1 LHARAVQI
9 TLCRFSLFLG
19 ALVKHCLWILL
30 GISLMPAADETPVAI
45 ALHGGAG
52 TIERGAMSE
61 ELEAT
66 YRAFLDDAI
75 IRGYEQLREGRAGLD
90 VVVNVIQLMEDSPLF
105 NAGRGAV
112 YTWEGAHELDASI
125 MHGENL
131 DAGAVAGVSTVK
143 SPIAL
148 ARAVMEDS
156 PHVMLASRGAEA
168 FALERGFDLVSPE
181 YFATERRREA
191 LEAYKANEQAGL
203 KPEADHKFGT
213 VGVVVL
219 DQAGNLIAGTSTGG
233 MTGKRWGR
241 IGDSPVIGAG
251 TYADNRSCAVSAT
264 GHGEYFIR
272 HTVARDICARMQFGG
287 ATLDEAASTVVME
300 ELIEADGEGGI
311 VAVDPAG
318 RVALVFNTPGM
329 YRASIDATGRKVV
342 GIYGEDETP

>member
-1 LHARAVQI
+1 MKHYLWV
-9 TLCRFSLFLG
+9 LF
-19 ALVKHCLWILL
+19 
-30 GISLMPAADETPVAI
+30 GISMMSAADDTSVAI

-66 YRAFLDDAI
+66 YRAFLNDAI

-112 YTWEGAHELDASI
+112 YTWEGTHELDASI
-125 MHGENL
+125 MHGENR

-156 PHVMLASRGAEA
+156 PHVMLASTGAEA
-168 FALERGFDLVSPE
+168 FALERGFDPVSPE
-181 YFATERRREA
+181 YFATDRRREA
-191 LEAYKANEQAGL
+191 LEAYKANEQEGL

-219 DQAGNLIAGTSTGG
+219 DKAGNMIAGTSTGG

-272 HTVARDICARMQFGG
+272 YTVARDVCARMQFGG
-287 ATLDEAASTVVME
+287 VTLQEAASTVVLE
-300 ELIEADGEGGI
+300 ELVAANGEGGI
-311 VAVDPAG
+311 IAVDPAG
-318 RVALVFNTPGM
+318 NVALVFNTPGM
-329 YRASIDATGRKVV
+329 YRASIDAAGRKVV
-342 GIYGEDETP
+342 GIYGEDETS

>member
-1 LHARAVQI
+1 MRN
-9 TLCRFSLFLG
+9 
-19 ALVKHCLWILL
+19 ILL
-30 GISLMPAADETPVAI
+30 LALTLFTPSIVLASESPVAI

-52 TIERGAMSE
+52 TIERGALSE

-66 YRAFLDDAI
+66 YRAFLDDAVTS
-75 IRGYEQLREGRAGLD
+75 GYEQLREGRSGLD

-112 YTWEGAHELDASI
+112 YTWDGTHELDASI

-131 DAGAVAGVSTVK
+131 DAGAVAGVGTVK

-156 PHVMLASRGAEA
+156 PHAMLAGAGAEA
-168 FALERGFDLVSPE
+168 FASDLGFDLVSPE

-191 LEAYKANEQAGL
+191 LKAYKANEQAGL

-219 DQAGNLIAGTSTGG
+219 DQTGNLVAGTSTGG

-272 HTVARDICARMQFGG
+272 HTVSRDICARMQFGG
-287 ATLDEAASTVVME
+287 ATLYEAAKTVVME
-300 ELIEADGEGGI
+300 ELVTAAGEGGV

-329 YRASIDATGRKVV
+329 YRASIDAAGDKVV
-342 GIYGEDETP
+342 GIYGEEETP

>member
-1 LHARAVQI
+1 M
-9 TLCRFSLFLG
+9 
-19 ALVKHCLWILL
+19 KYCLWILL
-30 GISLMPAADETPVAI
+30 GISMLSTADETPVAI

-61 ELEAT
+61 ELEAN
-66 YRAFLDDAI
+66 YRAFLHDAI
-75 IRGYEQLREGRAGLD
+75 TRGYEELREGRSGLD
-90 VVVNVIQLMEDSPLF
+90 VVVGIIQMMEDSPLF

-112 YTWEGAHELDASI
+112 YTWEGTHELDASI
-125 MHGENL
+125 MHGEHL

-156 PHVMLASRGAEA
+156 PHVMLAGAGAEA
-168 FALERGFDLVSPE
+168 FALERGLNPVPAE

-213 VGVVVL
+213 VGVAVL
-219 DQAGNLIAGTSTGG
+219 DQTGNLVAGTSTGG

-241 IGDSPVIGAG
+241 VGDSPVIGAG

-287 ATLDEAASTVVME
+287 VTLEEAASTVVMG
-300 ELIEADGEGGI
+300 ELVAAAGEGGI

-329 YRASIDATGRKVV
+329 YRASIDAAGRKVV
-342 GIYGEDETP
+342 AIYGEGESP

>member
-1 LHARAVQI
+1 MM
-9 TLCRFSLFLG
+9 S
-19 ALVKHCLWILL
+19 
-30 GISLMPAADETPVAI
+30 AADETPVAI

-75 IRGYEQLREGRAGLD
+75 TRGYEQLREGRAGLD

-112 YTWEGAHELDASI
+112 YTWEGTHELDASI
-125 MHGENL
+125 MHGEHL

-156 PHVMLASRGAEA
+156 PHLMLASRGAEA
-168 FALERGFDLVSPE
+168 FALEQGFDPVSPE

-219 DQAGNLIAGTSTGG
+219 DEAGNLVAGTSTGG

-287 ATLDEAASTVVME
+287 ATLEEAANTVVME

-311 VAVDPAG
+311 VAVDPSG
-318 RVALVFNTPGM
+318 RVALVFNTSGM
-329 YRASIDATGRKVV
+329 YRASVDATGHKIV
-342 GIYGEDETP
+342 GIYGEDDSP

>member
-1 LHARAVQI
+1 MLA
-9 TLCRFSLFLG
+9 SE
-19 ALVKHCLWILL
+19 
-30 GISLMPAADETPVAI
+30 SPVAI

-66 YRAFLDDAI
+66 YRAFLDDAVTS
-75 IRGYEQLREGRAGLD
+75 GYEQLREGRSGLD

-112 YTWEGAHELDASI
+112 YTWDGTHELDASI

-131 DAGAVAGVSTVK
+131 DAGAVAGVGTVK

-156 PHVMLASRGAEA
+156 PHAMLAGAGAEA
-168 FALERGFDLVSPE
+168 FASDLGFDLVSPE

-191 LEAYKANEQAGL
+191 LKAYKANEQAGL

-219 DQAGNLIAGTSTGG
+219 DQTGNLVAGTSTGG

-272 HTVARDICARMQFGG
+272 HTVSRDICARMQFGG
-287 ATLDEAASTVVME
+287 ATLYEAAKTVVME
-300 ELIEADGEGGI
+300 ELVAAAGEGGV

-329 YRASIDATGRKVV
+329 YRASIDAAGDKVV
-342 GIYGEDETP
+342 GIYGEEETP

>member
-1 LHARAVQI
+1 M
-9 TLCRFSLFLG
+9 
-19 ALVKHCLWILL
+19 KHCFWILL
-30 GISLMPAADETPVAI
+30 GISMMSAADETPVAI

-61 ELEAT
+61 ELQAT

-75 IRGYEQLREGRAGLD
+75 TRGYEQLLEGRPGLD

-112 YTWEGAHELDASI
+112 YTWEGTHELDASI
-125 MHGENL
+125 MHGETL

-156 PHVMLASRGAEA
+156 PHVMLASRGAEV
-168 FALERGFDLVSPE
+168 FASEQGFDLVSPE

-219 DQAGNLIAGTSTGG
+219 DQAGNLVAGTSTGG

-287 ATLDEAASTVVME
+287 MTLEEASSAVIME
-300 ELIEADGEGGI
+300 ELVAADGEGGI

-318 RVALVFNTPGM
+318 EVALVFNTPGM
-329 YRASIDATGRKVV
+329 YRASIDAMGRKVV
-342 GIYGEDETP
+342 GIYGENETAQHNERKE

>member
-1 LHARAVQI
+1 M
-9 TLCRFSLFLG
+9 
-19 ALVKHCLWILL
+19 KHCFWILL
-30 GISLMPAADETPVAI
+30 GISMMSAADETPVAI

-75 IRGYEQLREGRAGLD
+75 TRGYEQLLEGRSGLD

-112 YTWEGAHELDASI
+112 YTWEGTHELDASI
-125 MHGENL
+125 MHGEHL

-156 PHVMLASRGAEA
+156 PHVMLASRGAEV
-168 FALERGFDLVSPE
+168 FASEQGFDLVSPE

-219 DQAGNLIAGTSTGG
+219 DQAGNLVAGTSTGG

-287 ATLDEAASTVVME
+287 MTLEEASSAVIME
-300 ELIEADGEGGI
+300 ELVAANGEGGI

-318 RVALVFNTPGM
+318 EVALVFNTPGM
-329 YRASIDATGRKVV
+329 YRASIDAMGRKVV
-342 GIYGEDETP
+342 GIYGENETAQHNERKE

>member
-1 LHARAVQI
+1 M
-9 TLCRFSLFLG
+9 
-19 ALVKHCLWILL
+19 
-30 GISLMPAADETPVAI
+30 GISMMSAADETPFAI

-61 ELEAT
+61 ELETT
-66 YRAFLDDAI
+66 YRTFLDDAI
-75 IRGYEQLREGRAGLD
+75 TRGYEQLREGRSGLD
-90 VVVNVIQLMEDSPLF
+90 VVVSVIQMMEDSPLF

-112 YTWEGAHELDASI
+112 YTWEGTHELDASI
-125 MHGENL
+125 MHGEDL
-131 DAGAVAGVSTVK
+131 DAGAVAGVSTVE

-156 PHVMLASRGAEA
+156 PHVMLAGAGAEA
-168 FALERGFDLVSPE
+168 FASERGFDPVSPE

-219 DQAGNLIAGTSTGG
+219 DQAGNLVAGTSTGG

-241 IGDSPVIGAG
+241 VGDSPVIGAG

-287 ATLDEAASTVVME
+287 ATLEEAASIVVME
-300 ELIEADGEGGI
+300 ELVKADGEGGV
-311 VAVDPAG
+311 VAVDSAG
-318 RVALVFNTPGM
+318 RVALIFNTSGM
-329 YRASIDATGRKVV
+329 YRASIDAAGHKVV
-342 GIYGEDETP
+342 GIYGEDEAP

>member
-1 LHARAVQI
+1 MM
-9 TLCRFSLFLG
+9 S
-19 ALVKHCLWILL
+19 
-30 GISLMPAADETPVAI
+30 AADDTRVAL

-52 TIERGAMSE
+52 TIERGTMSE

-66 YRAFLDDAI
+66 YRALLDDAI
-75 IRGYEQLREGRAGLD
+75 TRGFEKLRKGEPGLD
-90 VVVNVIQLMEDSPLF
+90 VVVSIIQLMEDSPLF

-112 YTWEGAHELDASI
+112 YTWEGTHELDASI

-131 DAGAVAGVSTVK
+131 DAGAVAGISTVK

-156 PHVMLASRGAEA
+156 PHVMLSGAGSEA
-168 FALERGFDLVSPE
+168 FAHEQGFEVTPPE
-181 YFATERRREA
+181 YFATDRRREA
-191 LEAYKANEQAGL
+191 LDAYKVNEQAGL

-219 DQAGNLIAGTSTGG
+219 DAAGNLVAGTSTGG

-264 GHGEYFIR
+264 GHVEYFIR
-272 HTVARDICARMQFGG
+272 HTVARGICARMEYGG
-287 ATLDEAASTVVME
+287 ATLETAANSIVMDELVAAG
-300 ELIEADGEGGI
+300 GEGGI
-311 VAVDPAG
+311 VAVDPTG
-318 RVALVFNTPGM
+318 EVTLIFNTAGM
-329 YRASIDATGRKVV
+329 YRASINASGEKTV
-342 GIYGEDETP
+342 GIYADES

>member
-1 LHARAVQI
+1 M
-9 TLCRFSLFLG
+9 
-19 ALVKHCLWILL
+19 KHCLWILL
-30 GISLMPAADETPVAI
+30 GISMMSAADQTPVAI

-61 ELEAT
+61 ELETT

-75 IRGYEQLREGRAGLD
+75 TQGYQQLREGRSGLD

-112 YTWEGAHELDASI
+112 YTWDGTHELDASI

-148 ARAVMEDS
+148 ARTVMEDS
-156 PHVMLASRGAEA
+156 PHVMLAGAGAEA
-168 FALERGFDLVSPE
+168 FALERGFDPVPAE

-219 DQAGNLIAGTSTGG
+219 DKAGNLIAGTSTGG

-264 GHGEYFIR
+264 GHGEYFLR
-272 HTVARDICARMQFGG
+272 HTVARDICARMQFGSM
-287 ATLDEAASTVVME
+287 TLKEAANTVVME
-300 ELIEADGEGGI
+300 ELVAAVGEGGI

-318 RVALVFNTPGM
+318 NVALVFNTPGM
-329 YRASIDATGRKVV
+329 YRASIDAAGRKVV

>member
-1 LHARAVQI
+1 MM
-9 TLCRFSLFLG
+9 S
-19 ALVKHCLWILL
+19 
-30 GISLMPAADETPVAI
+30 AADETPVAI

-75 IRGYEQLREGRAGLD
+75 TRGYEQLLEGRSGLD

-112 YTWEGAHELDASI
+112 YTWQGTHELDASI

-156 PHVMLASRGAEA
+156 PHVMLASRGAEV
-168 FALERGFDLVSPE
+168 FASEQGFDLVSPE

-219 DQAGNLIAGTSTGG
+219 DQAGNLVAGTSTGG

-272 HTVARDICARMQFGG
+272 HTIARDICARMQFGG
-287 ATLDEAASTVVME
+287 MTLEEASSAVIME
-300 ELIEADGEGGI
+300 ELVAANGEGGI

-318 RVALVFNTPGM
+318 EVALVFNTPGM
-329 YRASIDATGRKVV
+329 YRASIDAMGRKVV
-342 GIYGEDETP
+342 GIYGENEIAQRNERKE

>member
-1 LHARAVQI
+1 M
-9 TLCRFSLFLG
+9 
-19 ALVKHCLWILL
+19 KHCFWILL
-30 GISLMPAADETPVAI
+30 GISMMSAANETPVAI

-75 IRGYEQLREGRAGLD
+75 TRGYEELREGRSGLD
-90 VVVNVIQLMEDSPLF
+90 VVVSVIQMMEDSPLF

-112 YTWEGAHELDASI
+112 YTWEGTHELDASI
-125 MHGENL
+125 MHGDNL

-156 PHVMLASRGAEA
+156 PHVMLAGAGAEA
-168 FALERGFDLVSPE
+168 FALERGFDPVPAE
-181 YFATERRREA
+181 YFATERRRQA

-219 DQAGNLIAGTSTGG
+219 DQTGNLVAGTSTGG

-251 TYADNRSCAVSAT
+251 TYADNRGCAVSAT

-287 ATLDEAASTVVME
+287 VTLEEAASTVVME
-300 ELIEADGEGGI
+300 ELVAAAGEGGI

-318 RVALVFNTPGM
+318 SVALVFNTPGM
-329 YRASIDATGRKVV
+329 YRASINAAGRKVV
-342 GIYGEDETP
+342 AIYGEDETP

>member
-1 LHARAVQI
+1 
-9 TLCRFSLFLG
+9 
-19 ALVKHCLWILL
+19 
-30 GISLMPAADETPVAI
+30 MAI

-52 TIERGAMSE
+52 AIERGAMSE

-75 IRGYEQLREGRAGLD
+75 TSGYEQLREGRSGLD

-112 YTWEGAHELDASI
+112 YTWDGTHELDASI

-148 ARAVMEDS
+148 ARAVLEDS

-168 FALERGFDLVSPE
+168 FASERGFDLVSPE

-191 LEAYKANEQAGL
+191 LKAYKANEQAGL

-219 DQAGNLIAGTSTGG
+219 DQTGNLVAGTSTGG

-272 HTVARDICARMQFGG
+272 HTVSRDICARMQFGG
-287 ATLDEAASTVVME
+287 VTLEEAAKTVVME
-300 ELIEADGEGGI
+300 ELVAAKGEGGI

-318 RVALVFNTPGM
+318 RVELVFNTSGM
-329 YRASIDATGRKVV
+329 YRASIDAAGHKVV
-342 GIYGEDETP
+342 GIYGEDEAP

>member
-1 LHARAVQI
+1 M
-9 TLCRFSLFLG
+9 
-19 ALVKHCLWILL
+19 KHCFWILL
-30 GISLMPAADETPVAI
+30 GISMMSAADETPVAI

-75 IRGYEQLREGRAGLD
+75 TRGYEQLLEGRSGLD

-112 YTWEGAHELDASI
+112 YTWEGTHELDASI
-125 MHGENL
+125 MHGEHL

-156 PHVMLASRGAEA
+156 PHVMLASRGAEV
-168 FALERGFDLVSPE
+168 FASEQGFDLVSPE

-219 DQAGNLIAGTSTGG
+219 DQAGNLVAGTSTGG

-287 ATLDEAASTVVME
+287 MTLQEASSAVIME
-300 ELIEADGEGGI
+300 ELVAANGEGGI

-318 RVALVFNTPGM
+318 EVALVFNTPGM
-329 YRASIDATGRKVV
+329 YRASIDAMRRKVV
-342 GIYGEDETP
+342 GIYGENETAQHNERKK

>member
-1 LHARAVQI
+1 M
-9 TLCRFSLFLG
+9 
-19 ALVKHCLWILL
+19 KHCFWILL
-30 GISLMPAADETPVAI
+30 GISMMSAADETPVAI

-75 IRGYEQLREGRAGLD
+75 TRGYEQLLEGRSGLD

-112 YTWEGAHELDASI
+112 YTWEGTHELDASI
-125 MHGENL
+125 MHGEHL

-156 PHVMLASRGAEA
+156 PHVMLASRGAEV
-168 FALERGFDLVSPE
+168 FASEQGFDLVSPE

-219 DQAGNLIAGTSTGG
+219 DQAGNLVAGTSTGG

-272 HTVARDICARMQFGG
+272 HTIARDICARMQFGG
-287 ATLDEAASTVVME
+287 MTLEEASSAVIME
-300 ELIEADGEGGI
+300 ELVAANGEGGI

-318 RVALVFNTPGM
+318 EVALVFNTPGM
-329 YRASIDATGRKVV
+329 YRASIDAMGRKAV
-342 GIYGEDETP
+342 GIYGENETAQHNERKN